1 MRVSDKLKK
10 IPAKMRGVCKLYDI
24 EADLKKS
31 HIIPK
36 FAFDYMKETGG
47 KFLRNYDN
55 PDKRVQDGITKF
67 LLSEKAEQEFSKRER
82 WFTNNI
88 FYPYL
93 KDSKQIFDYDEN
105 FAYFVVSLLW
115 RVIIDNFDHPS
126 SKNENLFFL
135 NDVANEWKEFLANS
149 KYPINYNNINVIL
162 TDRISSQT
170 INSES
175 ADLYISRMIDAT
187 IVTNKDYSYVAV
199 YAKFLRFMFWSIVKG
214 DPSKGN
220 NIKIDFAPNKLILP
234 QSLED
239 EFFGGFIYNRI
250 KEIDNSP
257 KASEAQQQKIIAEI
271 LKNEKDFWNSDAGK
285 SMINDYNLK
294 NKASR

>member
-1 MRVSDKLKK
+1 
-10 IPAKMRGVCKLYDI
+10 MRGICKLYDF
-24 EADLKKS
+24 ETDLKKS

-36 FAFDYMKETGG
+36 FAFDYVKKTGG

-93 KDSKQIFDYDEN
+93 KDNKQAFDYDES

-115 RVIIDNFDHPS
+115 RVVIDNFDHPS

-135 NDVANEWKEFLANS
+135 NDVAHEWKEFLANS
-149 KYPINYNNINVIL
+149 KYPMNYNNINVLL

-170 INSES
+170 IYSES
-175 ADLYISRMIDAT
+175 SDLYISRMIDAT
-187 IVTNKDYSYVAV
+187 IVTNKDHSYVAV

-214 DPSKGN
+214 NPSKGK
-220 NIKIDFAPNKLILP
+220 NIQIDFAPNKLILP

-257 KASEAQQQKIIAEI
+257 KASEAQQQKIINEI
-271 LKNEKDFWNSDAGK
+271 LKNEEDFWESDAGK
-285 SMINDYNLK
+285 SIMNDHYLK
-294 NKASR
+294 DKASR